1 MQNTLF
7 VKVFFISIFIVSSNL
22 ISQDSHLYNPFK
34 YGEQSFFKN
43 SYLNSNR
50 YLSLTG
56 FNSNFNEN
64 YKKSLY
70 LRVLSSAK
78 LNTPGSEKK
87 ISSFLEEYSNDFFHE
102 NINLKI
108 ANYFFSIG
116 RYSYALKWFNKIG
129 ENNVNLYERNQ
140 FFYNKAYTFFV
151 TKQYEKSKSLFEK
164 LQFIDQFK
172 FESNYYLG
180 YISYLLDDY
189 ENALESFN
197 VINNTDQ
204 KDELIFLRAKM
215 NFRLGRFEE
224 AAKIGLGNIK
234 NFKGDKYSQMS
245 KIIGESFFNLKDYKS
260 ALSFLISYEGKNSKW
275 NNNDFYQLG
284 YTYYSIENY
293 KEAINQFNKIIN
305 GDSSLVQNA
314 YFHLA
319 NCYLNLNDKQSAINA
334 YRKVLDFNYDSD
346 IYEKSYESYLKLS
359 IEIGNP
365 YENNKDILFE
375 FLKKYPKNIESK
387 NIIKALIDSYVK
399 NQKYQDAIDVIEN
412 QRVGNFKKV
421 LTEVMYLNSIKH
433 YNSGVFMNAI
443 NSFEKTIK
451 VSTKKNINAKSY
463 FWMGNSYY
471 NLENY
476 DKAIELFLKA
486 LDHYNLFFESNYQ
499 TIYYHLAYS
508 YFKKKEYLKAIDF
521 FQKFNLNNKVK
532 QKFKIDSYLRLG
544 DSFFAIQ
551 KYDLSL
557 NQYLSVLESNSE
569 KKDYALYQISLCYGF
584 LNKIDSK
591 IINLE
596 KLIANY
602 DFSELIDD
610 SLFELAKSFTL
621 KRNYKQ
627 SIEKY
632 DQLIMGFDQSPY
644 RPKSML
650 NKALILY
657 KTSSAE
663 KSSTILKK
671 LILGYPKDNITPQAH
686 RLSMQIAIDNGDV
699 NQYLLWLKSNN
710 INYYSGDDIRSAMF
724 DSAEVLYNSNKKKQ
738 AKKSLV
744 EYLIKFPD
752 DQNFIKANFYLSKIF
767 IEEEDFERALEKLMK
782 ISNLPS
788 NEYSEEILY
797 NLVTILKKTNR
808 FDEVEKYLLTLERLS
823 QTKSIKSFVNVNLML
838 FYFKKLSYDKSIFY
852 AQKNLIDELV
862 DVKTKN
868 KSKYILAKSY
878 QNLKNYKK
886 ADVFYEELTNSLT
899 DSIAIE
905 ALFYKAKRSNEFN
918 DYKQSNKLIEEIST
932 KYKSI
937 PKWSAK
943 SILLMSDNFYKMNDP
958 FQSIFLLETLINNFS
973 DNKTIVNQA
982 KVKLKEIKS
991 IESLNNSSIN
1001 EN

>member
-1 MQNTLF
+1 MF
-7 VKVFFISIFIVSSNL
+7 VRVFFILIFVLSSNL
-22 ISQDSHLYNPFK
+22 LSQNNHLYNPLK
-34 YGEQSFFKN
+34 YGEQSYFKN
-43 SYLNSNR
+43 FYLNSNR
-50 YLSLTG
+50 YLSLTS
-56 FNSNFNEN
+56 FNSDLDDNF
-64 YKKSLY
+64 KQSLY

-87 ISSFLEEYSNDFFHE
+87 ISSFLKEYNNDFFHE

-129 ENNVNLYERNQ
+129 ENNVNLYEKNQ

-164 LQFIDQFK
+164 LKFIDQYK
-172 FESNYYLG
+172 FQSNYYLG
-180 YISYLLDDY
+180 YISYILDDY
-189 ENALESFN
+189 ENALENFN
-197 VINNTDQ
+197 IINNADQ
-204 KDELIFLRAKM
+204 KDELIFLRVKM

-224 AAKIGLGNIK
+224 AAKIGLSNIQ
-234 NFKGDKYSQMS
+234 NFKGEKYSQMS
-245 KIIGESFFNLKDYKS
+245 KIIGESFFNLKDYES
-260 ALSFLISYEGKNSKW
+260 ALSFLISYDGKNGKW

-284 YTYYSIENY
+284 YTYYNLENY

-314 YFHLA
+314 YYHLA
-319 NCYLNLNDKQSAINA
+319 NCYLNLNDKLSSLNA
-334 YRKVLDFNYDSD
+334 YRKVLDFNYDYE

-365 YENNKDILFE
+365 YENSKDILFE
-375 FLKKYPKNIESK
+375 FLKKYPKNSESK
-387 NIIKALIDSYVK
+387 TIIKALIDSYVK
-399 NQKYQDAIDVIEN
+399 NQKYEDAIDVIET
-412 QRVGNFKKV
+412 QRVDNFSEV
-421 LTEVMYLNSIKH
+421 LTEVMYLNSIKL
-433 YNSGVFMNAI
+433 YNSGFFSNAI

-451 VSTKKNINAKSY
+451 VSIKKNINAKSY
-463 FWMGNSYY
+463 FWIGNSYY

-476 DKAIELFLKA
+476 DKAIDFFLKA
-486 LDHYNLFFESNYQ
+486 LDYNKNFFESNNE
-499 TIYYHLAYS
+499 TIHYHLAYS
-508 YFKKKEYLKAIDF
+508 YFKKKEYLEAIDY
-521 FQKFNLNNKVK
+521 FQKLNLNKKVK

-551 KYDLSL
+551 KYNLSL
-557 NQYLSVLESNSE
+557 NQYLNVLKSNYE
-569 KKDYALYQISLCYGF
+569 NKDYALYQISLCYGF
-584 LNKIDSK
+584 LNEIDSK
-591 IINLE
+591 IMNLQ
-596 KLIANY
+596 KLIVNY

-610 SLFELAKSFTL
+610 SLFELAKAFTF
-621 KRNYKQ
+621 KGKYKQ
-627 SIEKY
+627 SIDKY
-632 DQLIMGFDQSPY
+632 DQLIMGFDKSPY

-657 KTSSAE
+657 KTSSPE

-686 RLSMQIAIDNGDV
+686 RLAMQIAVDDGDV
-699 NQYLLWLKSNN
+699 NKYLLWLKNNN

-724 DSAEVLYNSNKKKQ
+724 DSAEVLYNSNKIKQ

-767 IEEEDFERALEKLMK
+767 IKEEDFERALEKLLK
-782 ISNLPS
+782 ISNLPYS
-788 NEYSEEILY
+788 EYSEEILY
-797 NLVTILKKTNR
+797 NLITILKKTNKH
-808 FDEVEKYLLTLERLS
+808 DETEKYLLTLEKLT
-823 QTKSIKSFVNVNLML
+823 QTKSIKSFTNLNLMF
-838 FYFKKLSYDKSIFY
+838 FYFKKQNYDKSVFY

-868 KSKYILAKSY
+868 ESKYILAKSY
-878 QNLKNYKK
+878 LNLENYKK
-886 ADVFYEELTNSLT
+886 ADVFFEELTNSLT

-905 ALFYKAKRSNEFN
+905 ALFYKAKRSNEFK
-918 DYKQSNKLIEEIST
+918 DYNQSNKLIEEIST

-943 SILLMSDNFYKMNDP
+943 SMLLMSDNFYKMNDP

-973 DNKTIVNQA
+973 DNEILVKQA
-982 KVKLKEIKS
+982 KVKLNEIKS

-1001 EN
+1001 GN